1 VRNWRLLTVLAVAAG
16 IAGYCFVRRVS
27 HNVRPTSARPGPFP
41 AEKLRAGR
49 SRWAFLI
56 EHSGAELTERDIRAA
71 APAEL
76 RSVPREREAKA
87 REGVLRFFNIAA
99 AEFEPPGERELQSR
113 GRGLSAADFERVA
126 ALERATWIAMRIPSG
141 PRARE
146 LLRATEE
153 MAVRLA
159 RARHGFVWDAVTRE
173 LFTPEALEQRRLHP
187 GALDVR
193 DHVTIDV
200 YGAGKLYRV
209 VTRGMEKFGLP
220 DLVVEHAANDEG
232 VGQMVNLAAQLLVEG
247 AGLSADGKIE
257 LDLDALSD
265 PVVRNTMTG
274 ILLDGAM
281 RKAEVTALAG
291 RRDKRD
297 PQNDLLEL
305 WFGEPAQ
312 VKQAEV
318 ASRIWGSKN
327 ETTVSQRDGTA
338 DTATEALPWAAAPY

>member
-1 VRNWRLLTVLAVAAG
+1 MRNWRLLTVLAIAAG
-16 IAGYCFVRRVS
+16 IAGICFGWRGISRKRTARVVRL
-27 HNVRPTSARPGPFP
+27 GPFP
-41 AEKLRAGR
+41 ADKLRAGR
-49 SRWAFLI
+49 SRWGFLI
-56 EHSGAELTERDIRAA
+56 EHSGAELSEREIRAA

-76 RSVPREREAKA
+76 RSVPMEREAKA
-87 REGVLRFFNIAA
+87 REGVLRFFNITA

-113 GRGLSAADFERVA
+113 GRGLSTADIERVA
-126 ALERATWIAMRIPSG
+126 ALERATWIALRIPSG
-141 PRARE
+141 PRAWE
-146 LLRATEE
+146 LLRATQQ

-173 LFTPEALEQRRLHP
+173 LFTPDALELRRLHP

-193 DHVTIDV
+193 DHLAIDV
-200 YGAGKLYRV
+200 HRAGKLFRV

-220 DLVVEHAANDEG
+220 DLVVEQASKEES

-247 AGLSADGKIE
+247 AGLSADGKLE

-265 PVVRNTMTG
+265 PVIRNTMTG
-274 ILLDGAM
+274 ILLDGAL

-312 VKQAEV
+312 VKQAEA
-318 ASRIWGSKN
+318 ASRIWGSKDLSQPDAGTE
-327 ETTVSQRDGTA
+327 ETA
-338 DTATEALPWAAAPY
+338 PEAPPWAAAQY

>member
-1 VRNWRLLTVLAVAAG
+1 MRNWRLLTVVALAAV
-16 IAGYCFVRRVS
+16 IAGYCLGRRVS
-27 HNVRPTSARPGPFP
+27 HNVRLKSAHVPFP
-41 AEKLRAGR
+41 AEKVREGR
-49 SRWAFLI
+49 SRWGYLI
-56 EHSGAELTERDIRAA
+56 EHSGADLTERDIRAA

-76 RSVPREREAKA
+76 RSVPIEREAKA
-87 REGVLRFFNIAA
+87 REGVLRFFNITA
-99 AEFEPPGERELQSR
+99 AEFEPPGERELPTR
-113 GRGLSAADFERVA
+113 ARGLSAADFERVG
-126 ALERATWIAMRIPSG
+126 ALERATWIALRVPSG
-141 PRARE
+141 PRARD

-173 LFTPEALEQRRLHP
+173 LFTPEALEWRRLHP

-200 YGAGKLYRV
+200 YGAGELSRL

-220 DLVVEHAANDEG
+220 DLVVEQAANDGSVAE
-232 VGQMVNLAAQLLVEG
+232 MVNLAAQLLVDG
-247 AGLSADGKIE
+247 AALSSDGHLE

-281 RKAEVTALAG
+281 HKAAVAALAG

-318 ASRIWGSKN
+318 ANRIWGSKREN
-327 ETTVSQRDGTA
+327 PASQPDGTA
-338 DTATEALPWAAAPY
+338 ENVPEAPPWAAAQY